1 MACERLKN
9 MHMAC
14 GEECKKNMYV
24 ETKLHGL
31 RLSWAESL
39 RCGHSYDIYIRIR
52 VRSETEL
59 GSESQ
64 EWPQI

>member
-1 MACERLKN
+1 
-9 MHMAC
+9 MHIAC
-14 GEECKKNMYV
+14 GEEYEENICV
-24 ETKLHGL
+24 ETELHDL
-31 RLSWAESL
+31 RLSWTESL
-39 RCGHSYDIYIRIR
+39 RCGHSYDIYMRAR

>member
-1 MACERLKN
+1 
-9 MHMAC
+9 MHIAC
-14 GEECKKNMYV
+14 GEECEENMCV
-24 ETKLHGL
+24 ETELHGL
-31 RLSWAESL
+31 KLSWAESL
-39 RCGHSYDIYIRIR
+39 RCGHSYEYIYMRAR